1 MFSEE
6 EKKMKKKRK
15 NRDERENF
23 VFSKKYTRLLSQ
35 RKLYNDKD
43 KANPCDLLNLNQIWI
58 LMRVAHCLNAP
69 FELIRQS
76 FLQRK
81 FKWFSMF
88 ISFSVLVLIVVL
100 IYFVIPKI
108 VCAIAR
114 NAFFAW
120 THLLNYANAHEI
132 EVLFPFFRWNSTRIR
147 SEAFSFSLR
156 KIAMHETSSEQSK

>member
-1 MFSEE
+1 
-6 EKKMKKKRK
+6 MKKKRK

-23 VFSKKYTRLLSQ
+23 AFSKKSTRLLSQ

-69 FELIRQS
+69 FKLIRQS

-88 ISFSVLVLIVVL
+88 IWKLTRSHSFSVLVLIVVL

-147 SEAFSFSLR
+147 FEAFSFSLR